1 MDIQDLRLFVINL
14 AALVLSLTEIEMML
28 KIMLLISSIGYTVTK
43 WIELYKNKND
53 NPETK

>member
-14 AALVLSLTEIEMML
+14 AALALSLTEIEMML
-28 KIMLLISSIGYTVTK
+28 KITLLISSIGYTVTK

-53 NPETK
+53 NSETK

>member
-14 AALVLSLTEIEMML
+14 AALALSLTEIEMML
-28 KIMLLISSIGYTVTK
+28 KITLLISSIGYTVTK

-53 NPETK
+53 RSET